1 MRLHH
6 CASAM
11 RAAFIVCAVALA
23 PPRTVRRMITQQRT
37 ARPRSSTHRS
47 AHVAGLLDEDE
58 LATLTRVHEVAT
70 SLTTRGAVEDSAL
83 FAPDCV
89 LRSQYGDPIAT
100 GPEGVARVG
109 EFFARVVDR
118 ASLDPP
124 SVSDDYGNFS
134 QPWRIAAGVASLAGE
149 SRLTVGADGAVA
161 EVELVLET
169 LNGVELSGDNDRAVA
184 AARAALVG
192 LLGGENTDNYNT
204 LADWG
209 QRAVLSTLRSPVFE
223 RPDSETKPQ
232 KPRDGAAAA
241 PDAAAVGA
249 PGFDAYVV
257 ADAGA
262 RRVLATLERGAFA
275 LSPVEA
281 RRAYAADLRVSG
293 LAGEAVVGLDGSL
306 DEVLRALALAKRS
319 RDALAGA
326 GGVAASDDVDLVS
339 ATFRPGDRALDVVLG
354 FHVEPTAALSPFLAS
369 ALGLGGGA
377 LDAEAN
383 VTYSFDASTGLA
395 AALEVAAVSVNGQ
408 RLQAPALYTWAS
420 TAAAALGSPA
430 ADRRPRAAAAAA
442 AAPAKPAKPED
453 AAAVLRAADAHHAL
467 LAEALCGDAG
477 VDDWLDAAGVADDVR
492 VTGLAGETLARGRGD
507 VSAALKAARALLLVG
522 PFPATCA
529 VDAVTLERDRSVGV
543 ALTLRR
549 RSSPD
554 VAVKVT
560 HTVRGGAVDAVAVA
574 SASVEGADVVP
585 KRLAEAV
592 KAARAAND
600 AQSSLGALFKAFQG
614 GS

>member
-1 MRLHH
+1 
-6 CASAM
+6 
-11 RAAFIVCAVALA
+11 
-23 PPRTVRRMITQQRT
+23 MITQQRT
-37 ARPRSSTHRS
+37 ARPRGSTHRS
-47 AHVAGLLDEDE
+47 AHVAGLLDEDD

-70 SLTTRGAVEDSAL
+70 SLTTRGAVEDASL

-100 GPEGVARVG
+100 GPEGVASVG

-192 LLGGENTDNYNT
+192 HLGGENADNYNT

-209 QRAVLSTLRSPVFE
+209 QRAVLSTLRSPVFG

-262 RRVLATLERGAFA
+262 RRVLATLERG
-275 LSPVEA
+275 P
-281 RRAYAADLRVSG
+281 RRARGRRRRRRVRRRRPRRG
-293 LAGEAVVGLDGSL
+293 
-306 DEVLRALALAKRS
+306 
-319 RDALAGA
+319 
-326 GGVAASDDVDLVS
+326 DVP
-339 ATFRPGDRALDVVLG
+339 PGDRALDVVLG

-377 LDAEAN
+377 LDAEAS

-395 AALEVAAVSVNGQ
+395 ASLEVAAVAVNGQ
-408 RLQAPALYTWAS
+408 KLQAPALYTWAS

-430 ADRRPRAAAAAA
+430 ADRRPRAAAAAPR
-442 AAPAKPAKPED
+442 APAKPAKPED

-492 VTGLAGETLARGRGD
+492 VAGSRARRSRG
-507 VSAALKAARALLLVG
+507 AA
-522 PFPATCA
+522 ATCP
-529 VDAVTLERDRSVGV
+529 
-543 ALTLRR
+543 RR
-549 RSSPD
+549 
-554 VAVKVT
+554 
-560 HTVRGGAVDAVAVA
+560 
-574 SASVEGADVVP
+574 
-585 KRLAEAV
+585 
-592 KAARAAND
+592 
-600 AQSSLGALFKAFQG
+600 
-614 GS
+614 

>member
-1 MRLHH
+1 
-6 CASAM
+6 
-11 RAAFIVCAVALA
+11 
-23 PPRTVRRMITQQRT
+23 MITQQRT
-37 ARPRSSTHRS
+37 ARPRGSTHRS
-47 AHVAGLLDEDE
+47 AHVAGLLDEDD

-70 SLTTRGAVEDSAL
+70 SLTTRGAVEDASL

-192 LLGGENTDNYNT
+192 LLGGENADNYNT

-209 QRAVLSTLRSPVFE
+209 QRAVLSTLPSPVFE

-262 RRVLATLERGAFA
+262 RRVLATLERARFA
-275 LSPVEA
+275 LA
-281 RRAYAADLRVSG
+281 RARAYAADLRVSG
-293 LAGEAVVGLDGSL
+293 LAGEAVVAATRSL
-306 DEVLRALALAKRS
+306 AP
-319 RDALAGA
+319 
-326 GGVAASDDVDLVS
+326 GGAASDDVDLVA

-395 AALEVAAVSVNGQ
+395 ASLEVAAVAVNGQ
-408 RLQAPALYTWAS
+408 KLQAPALYTWAS

-430 ADRRPRAAAAAA
+430 ADRRPRAAAAAPT
-442 AAPAKPAKPED
+442 APAKPAKPED

-477 VDDWLDAAGVADDVR
+477 VDDWLDAAGVAD
-492 VTGLAGETLARGRGD
+492 G
-507 VSAALKAARALLLVG
+507 ARAG
-522 PFPATCA
+522 
-529 VDAVTLERDRSVGV
+529 S
-543 ALTLRR
+543 RR
-549 RSSPD
+549 RS
-554 VAVKVT
+554 
-560 HTVRGGAVDAVAVA
+560 
-574 SASVEGADVVP
+574 
-585 KRLAEAV
+585 
-592 KAARAAND
+592 RAA
-600 AQSSLGALFKAFQG
+600 ATCPRR
-614 GS
+614 

>member
-1 MRLHH
+1 
-6 CASAM
+6 
-11 RAAFIVCAVALA
+11 
-23 PPRTVRRMITQQRT
+23 MITQQRT
-37 ARPRSSTHRS
+37 ARPRGSTHRS
-47 AHVAGLLDEDE
+47 AHVAGLLDEDD

-70 SLTTRGAVEDSAL
+70 SLTTRGAVEDASL

-192 LLGGENTDNYNT
+192 LLGGENADNYNT

-293 LAGEAVVGLDGSL
+293 LAGEAVVGLDESL

-326 GGVAASDDVDLVS
+326 GGVAASDDVDLVA

-354 FHVEPTAALSPFLAS
+354 FHVKPTAALSPFLAS

-395 AALEVAAVSVNGQ
+395 ASLEVAAVAVNGQ
-408 RLQAPALYTWAS
+408 KLQAPALYTWAS

-430 ADRRPRAAAAAA
+430 ADRRAQRRRHHGA
-442 AAPAKPAKPED
+442 AKPAKPED

-477 VDDWLDAAGVADDVR
+477 VDDWLDAAGVAD
-492 VTGLAGETLARGRGD
+492 G
-507 VSAALKAARALLLVG
+507 VSAARALLLVG

-554 VAVKVT
+554 VAVRVT